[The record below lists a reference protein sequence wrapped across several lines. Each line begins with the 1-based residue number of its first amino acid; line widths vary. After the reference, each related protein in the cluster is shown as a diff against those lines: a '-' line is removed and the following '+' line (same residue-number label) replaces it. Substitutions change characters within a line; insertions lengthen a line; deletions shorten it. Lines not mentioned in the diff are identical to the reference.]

1 MNVSKL
7 KFLFKLVFSG
17 FGSAVEY
24 VLEIINNSL
33 SKISSENKTKVQAV
47 LNIARNAL
55 AILNA
60 VTWLCPVKWQTAY
73 MKTLDSVQTVVDAL
87 SDLTLTI
94 DELHSVQE
102 KFADAIAAWKSP
114 DDESCQ
120 DCKAL

>member
-1 MNVSKL
+1 MKLSKL
-7 KFLFKLVFSG
+7 KFLFKLVFPG

-24 VLEIINNSL
+24 VLEIINS
-33 SKISSENKTKVQAV
+33 SFGKISTENKIKVQAV
-47 LNIARNAL
+47 LNIAKNAL
-55 AILNA
+55 ALLNA

-73 MKTLDSVQTVVDAL
+73 TKTLDSVQAVVDAL

-102 KFADAIAAWKSP
+102 KFADAIAEWKSP